1 MMLNIAICDDRPL
14 QRELLNILI
23 HEYEE
28 ENEVCFNI
36 YQFSSGEELLV
47 KFDEDR
53 KFFDLFF
60 LDYYM
65 KRLTGLETALHIRS
79 FSKACPIV
87 FVTAAEKCD
96 FMEAIPFEVLFKP
109 AQKVDLNKILERVL
123 VRKIGKDEGI

>member
-1 MMLNIAICDDRPL
+1 M
-14 QRELLNILI
+14 
-23 HEYEE
+23 
-28 ENEVCFNI
+28 
-36 YQFSSGEELLV
+36 
-47 KFDEDR
+47 KFDEDK

-79 FSKACPIV
+79 FSKACPIA

-109 AQKVDLNKILERVL
+109 AHVSKKSIANIRSPLDSLE
-123 VRKIGKDEGI
+123 IN